1 MAIGDKLTPLERRLF
16 KEAVIKEYKL
26 KNNRLKHPHVND
38 FFGLLKKIAPINITL
53 GIIASI
59 LLIYLKGW
67 EIFFQLVLTGVIW
80 ITIIASALAA
90 LSKKK

>member
-16 KEAVIKEYKL
+16 KEAVIREYKL
-26 KNNRLKHPHVND
+26 KRQNNKYHYRND
-38 FFGLLKKIAPINITL
+38 LLLFLKKTDPINIVL

-59 LLIYLKGW
+59 LLIYFTGW
-67 EIFFQLVLTGVIW
+67 RAFFQLVLTGIIW

-90 LSKKK
+90 ISNR